1 MEGREGLEIFG
12 REGAWGVWADPRRPA
27 EAAPPDDA
35 ATEDDAMGVAPRT
48 GAALAP
54 MTKEAPGSTIKAQI
68 KSAVDQTHLRPFTN
82 ETADIDLLQFSLVF
96 SPMPGAIP
104 RKTWVRHRLR
114 PAGAG
119 GGFSKRLG
127 PSGRPGP
134 PSPGRVP
141 LEKIRAH
148 A

>member
-82 ETADIDLLQFSLVF
+82 ETADIDFLQFSLVF

-104 RKTWVRHRLR
+104 RKRGCDTGSDRWGQEEASPR
-114 PAGAG
+114 G
-119 GGFSKRLG
+119 LG
-127 PSGRPGP
+127 RWGTRATATPPDAPG
-134 PSPGRVP
+134 
-141 LEKIRAH
+141 ETRAH